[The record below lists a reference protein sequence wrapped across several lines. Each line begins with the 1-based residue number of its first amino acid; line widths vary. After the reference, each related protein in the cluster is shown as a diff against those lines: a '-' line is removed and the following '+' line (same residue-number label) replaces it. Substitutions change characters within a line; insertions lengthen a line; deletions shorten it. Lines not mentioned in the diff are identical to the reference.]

1 MNGGLVVRLTELL
14 TFNEIVLV
22 TLKFIDLKFLIK
34 ITLNV
39 KYYYFIG

>member
-14 TFNEIVLV
+14 TFYEIVLV
-22 TLKFIDLKFLIK
+22 TLKYIDLKFLIK

-39 KYYYFIG
+39 KY

>member
-22 TLKFIDLKFLIK
+22 TLKYIDLKFLIK
-34 ITLNV
+34 IKLNV
-39 KYYYFIG
+39 KY

>member
-14 TFNEIVLV
+14 TLNEIVLV
-22 TLKFIDLKFLIK
+22 TLKYIDLKFLIK

-39 KYYYFIG
+39 KY

>member
-1 MNGGLVVRLTELL
+1 MNGGLVVRLTDLL

-22 TLKFIDLKFLIK
+22 TLKYIDLKFLIK

-39 KYYYFIG
+39 KY

>member
-22 TLKFIDLKFLIK
+22 TLKHIDLKFLIK

-39 KYYYFIG
+39 KY

>member
-22 TLKFIDLKFLIK
+22 TLKYIDLKFLIK

-39 KYYYFIG
+39 KY